1 MDSTVVSPTV
11 VDSTTPSTPPIPSKQ
26 SRRQLFK
33 TGKRL
38 YKAKKYEEAMP
49 FLEQAAALGHVRS
62 HRLLGNI
69 FYDKDKAHLDFAKA
83 RHYYER
89 ELDMTKEVCGVGG
102 VSGVGGDGRNNDGID
117 GTMAILAYMYQY
129 GLGGS
134 KYYPD
139 AIRLY
144 TQAIELNNALALN
157 NLAFMYHHGQGVD
170 MDYTKAFDLYTRAAA
185 KGQAEAFNNLAKM
198 HENGLGVPRNHT
210 KARELYEEGAAKG
223 SAIALENL
231 GYLYYIGGNVEQD
244 YAKAK
249 HYFEQSLERPH
260 WKNGWS
266 LLHLANI
273 YVNGHGVQC
282 DPVKA
287 IDCLMRGYNA
297 TVFPE
302 NRNRYVSEFQS
313 IICRGSI
320 SENVT
325 TIFIHYMTM
334 CSTVEK
340 LKSRVAD
347 LETQISYAPGGDGY
361 EQARNEFQAL
371 AQTQTS

>member
-1 MDSTVVSPTV
+1 MDSTIVSSTV
-11 VDSTTPSTPPIPSKQ
+11 VDSTAPPAPSKE

-38 YKAKKYEEAMP
+38 YKANKYEEAVP
-49 FLEQAAALGHVRS
+49 FFEQAAALGHVRS
-62 HRLLGNI
+62 HRFLGNI
-69 FYDKDKAHLDFAKA
+69 FYLKDKAHLDFAKA
-83 RHYYER
+83 RHCYER
-89 ELDMTKEVCGVGG
+89 EINMTKA
-102 VSGVGGDGRNNDGID
+102 GDETNNDGTNKKGID
-117 GTMAILAYMYQY
+117 ETMTTLAYMYQY

-134 KYYPD
+134 KNYPE

-144 TQAIELNNALALN
+144 TQAIDLNNVVALN
-157 NLAFMYHHGQGVD
+157 NLAFMYHHGHGVD

-198 HENGLGVPRNHT
+198 HENGLGVPKNHA

-231 GYLYYIGGNVEQD
+231 GHLYYVGMNVEKD
-244 YAKAK
+244 YAKAR
-249 HYFEQSLERPH
+249 HYFEQSLTKPH
-260 WKNGWS
+260 WENGWS
-266 LLHLANI
+266 LRHLADM
-273 YVNGHGVQC
+273 YAHGYGVPC
-282 DPVKA
+282 DPIKA

-297 TVFPE
+297 AIFPE
-302 NRNRYVSEFQS
+302 HRAKYVSEFRS
-313 IICRGSI
+313 IICRGCI
-320 SENVT
+320 SENENVT
-325 TIFIHYMTM
+325 TVFIHYMTM

-371 AQTQTS
+371 ARTQTS